1 MGNGSVVVALVA
13 VIVCSWAG
21 FMAARS
27 WGQGI
32 RVQKGMA
39 LKVAA
44 VLLVIAGLIAFFCGA
59 FTK

>member
-1 MGNGSVVVALVA
+1 
-13 VIVCSWAG
+13 
-21 FMAARS
+21 MAARS

-59 FTK
+59 FTE